1 MSQPWGF
8 PTGGIWRV
16 TTPWAMDSG
25 GLLGFVSFVLNNLG
39 VAIMPWVQI
48 KSENLSVERELWK
61 VPPGK

>member
-1 MSQPWGF
+1 M
-8 PTGGIWRV
+8 